1 MAKRRL
7 TRQQRERIHQT
18 HSQRREKAAR
28 RMAHQLETLSPDGLG
43 QAQWGLVV
51 ANHGPAAIIEDREGG
66 LYRCAVRQN
75 LSTLVCGDQVVWQTS
90 GDGEGVVTAIEE
102 RRSLLTRPDYS
113 GRLKPVAANLDEV
126 AVVVAPRPEMNEFLI
141 DRYLVAIDAIGV
153 EALVVLNKIDTLDAA
168 AFAAMEARLAVY
180 RHMGYTVLYAS
191 SRSSQGLEPL
201 RQRLIGHTTILL
213 GQSGVGKSSLIKA
226 LLPHRDI
233 RIQAL
238 SQATGLGTHTTTT
251 SALYHLPDG
260 GDLIDSPG
268 VRSFELSELHRVDL
282 EHGFV
287 EFGPY
292 LGRCKFSNC
301 SHRVEPGCALLAA
314 VAEGKIDARRL
325 RSYHQLRDSLAGK

>member
-7 TRQQRERIHQT
+7 TRRQRERIRQT
-18 HSQRREKAAR
+18 QSQRRVKAAR
-28 RMAHQLETLSPDGLG
+28 RLARQRETPSPDGLG
-43 QAQWGLVV
+43 PAQWGLVV
-51 ANHGPAAIIEDREGG
+51 ANHGPAAIVENREGE

-75 LSTLVCGDQVVWQTS
+75 MSTLVCGDQVVWQTS
-90 GDGEGVVTAIEE
+90 GAGEGVVTAVEE

-113 GRLKPVAANLDEV
+113 GRLKAVAANLDEV

-153 EALVVLNKIDTLDAA
+153 KALVVLNKTDTLDEA
-168 AFAAMEARLAVY
+168 AFAAMKTRLAAY
-180 RHMGYTVLYAS
+180 RRIGYTVLYAS
-191 SRSSQGLEPL
+191 TRSSHGLEPL
-201 RQRLIGHTTILL
+201 RERLIGHTTILL

-292 LGRCKFSNC
+292 LGHCKFSNC

-314 VAEGKIDARRL
+314 VAEGKIDPRRL
-325 RSYHQLRDSLAGK
+325 RSYHQLKYSLAGK

>member
-1 MAKRRL
+1 M
-7 TRQQRERIHQT
+7 
-18 HSQRREKAAR
+18 
-28 RMAHQLETLSPDGLG
+28 
-43 QAQWGLVV
+43 
-51 ANHGPAAIIEDREGG
+51 
-66 LYRCAVRQN
+66 
-75 LSTLVCGDQVVWQTS
+75 
-90 GDGEGVVTAIEE
+90 
-102 RRSLLTRPDYS
+102 
-113 GRLKPVAANLDEV
+113 
-126 AVVVAPRPEMNEFLI
+126 
-141 DRYLVAIDAIGV
+141 
-153 EALVVLNKIDTLDAA
+153 
-168 AFAAMEARLAVY
+168 
-180 RHMGYTVLYAS
+180 LYAS